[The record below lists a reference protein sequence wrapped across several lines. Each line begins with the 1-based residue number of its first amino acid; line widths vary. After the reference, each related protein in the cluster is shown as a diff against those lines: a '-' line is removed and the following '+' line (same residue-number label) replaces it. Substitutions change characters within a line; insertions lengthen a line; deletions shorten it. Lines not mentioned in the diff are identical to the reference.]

1 MPPKYVHL
9 LFNPALGY
17 GLFPCASIN
26 ALLINAKAVANCSHC
41 HKDLED
47 AFFVATL
54 DGKARAALSATSE
67 CVYCSSCGT
76 IFLSQQDLDSITEV
90 VVTAK

>member
-1 MPPKYVHL
+1 MPTKCVHV

-26 ALLINAKAVANCSHC
+26 AFLINAKAVANCSHC
-41 HKDLED
+41 HKDLAE
-47 AFFVATL
+47 AFLVATL
-54 DGKARAALSATSE
+54 DGKARATLSASSE

-76 IFLSQQDLDSITEV
+76 LFLSQQDLESIKEA
-90 VVTAK
+90 VVTAT